1 MPISVLPVISL
12 CELGW
17 ESWGNGAE
25 RESIQKMVAGIA
37 ITANKILRSQ
47 GVNVAY
53 WNWSYFPAALKKE
66 FKIIE
71 FLRTFRSRIG
81 KIIR

>member
-1 MPISVLPVISL
+1 MGI
-12 CELGW
+12 LGY
-17 ESWGNGAE
+17 GDE

-47 GVNVAY
+47 GVDVAY
-53 WNWSYFPAALKKE
+53 RGTELLPAALKKE

-71 FLRTFRSRIG
+71 FLRTFRSHIR
-81 KIIR
+81 KIIH